1 MYRYK
6 IQGHTDVDTRP
17 TVYPLQICHRENETR
32 RGEYIVTLQKVMR
45 AECIEDL
52 RSNIRSKAIQ
62 MLTLDQL
69 CTLFKYAIER
79 MKHERVS
86 ILLHYR
92 KS

>member
-17 TVYPLQICHRENETR
+17 TVYSLQIHHREDETQ
-32 RGEYIVTLQKVMR
+32 GSEYIVTLQKVMS
-45 AECIEDL
+45 AECIDT
-52 RSNIRSKAIQ
+52 RSKAIQ

-79 MKHERVS
+79 MKHEGVS
-86 ILLHYR
+86 E
-92 KS
+92 